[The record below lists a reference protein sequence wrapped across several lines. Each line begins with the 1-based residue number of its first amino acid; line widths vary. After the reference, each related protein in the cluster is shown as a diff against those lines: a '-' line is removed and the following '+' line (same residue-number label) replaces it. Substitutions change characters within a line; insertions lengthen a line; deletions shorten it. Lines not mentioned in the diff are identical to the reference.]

1 MNQMQESMTNK
12 PEVVFIEPFGE
23 ILVLEPWERRQLVAL
38 HHVGN
43 ELRQEAEQILR
54 NARLRQQ
61 QASATSPLVPGP
73 VRPGQVWTD
82 GDPTSTRRITVEGLD
97 REHALCRSSRGN
109 LQVRIRL
116 NRFVPGTRGY
126 RLVQDAPAE

>member
-1 MNQMQESMTNK
+1 MSQIESSG
-12 PEVVFIEPFGE
+12 VQPFG
-23 ILVLEPWERRQLVAL
+23 LVRVLEPEESLRRNAL
-38 HHVGN
+38 LTAIDILHC
-43 ELRQEAEQILR
+43 EANQILR
-54 NARLRQQ
+54 DARPLRPQVR
-61 QASATSPLVPGP
+61 ATPPVAHGP
-73 VRPGQVWTD
+73 VRPGQIWTD

-97 REHALCRSSRGN
+97 RDHAICRSSRGN